1 MTLRLPFWGFPCL
14 FALWLA
20 PPLAAHPHV
29 FVDTGLDLVLDEAG
43 QVIAVD
49 VTWTYDDFFT
59 LLIFEDMGLDPDRD
73 GVLNGAELVRL
84 KGFDLIEW
92 PDGFEGDLYLTQN
105 DTPVPLALP
114 KPLSIAVEEG
124 RIVATHRRSL
134 EPVDLQNLVVRQ
146 FDPTYFVAYSVQS
159 FGTPT
164 GCDAFRA
171 PANPSDADQ
180 ALAEAL
186 QTDEVGP
193 VDLGIHFADTFT
205 LTCLGGDG

>member
-1 MTLRLPFWGFPCL
+1 M
-14 FALWLA
+14 
-20 PPLAAHPHV
+20 
-29 FVDTGLDLVLDEAG
+29 
-43 QVIAVD
+43 IAVD

-105 DTPVPLALP
+105 DTPVLLALP
-114 KPLSIAVEEG
+114 EPLSIAVEDG

-146 FDPTYFVAYSVQS
+146 FDPTYFVAYTVQS
-159 FGTPT
+159 FGTPE
-164 GCDAFRA
+164 GCDAFRT
-171 PANPSDADQ
+171 PANPSDADR

-205 LTCLGGDG
+205 LTCLGADG